1 MKEIQERM
9 DFLTEMKVNTD
20 LYRRDEDLK
29 RVQINMLQGR
39 TLDNG
44 RSIQALEGY
53 IDRLLPLKVLDMIT
67 ETLQAFLGKKEKKKL
82 DE

>member
-1 MKEIQERM
+1 MKEIQEQM

-67 ETLQAFLGKKEKKKL
+67 ETLQVFLGKKEKKKL

>member
-67 ETLQAFLGKKEKKKL
+67 ETLQVFLGKKEKKKL

>member
-1 MKEIQERM
+1 M

-67 ETLQAFLGKKEKKKL
+67 ETLQVFLGKKEKKKL